1 MFNISNFLADFIK
14 EDTRF
19 YYLSLIKE
27 SEYSETP
34 WSIHGL
40 WPQTDPNNYPSYCKN
55 IPFSLDALKPL
66 IPELNIYWYSNNDD
80 NPDFWKHEY
89 LKHGS
94 CMYKSMSE
102 FDYFHLTLKLY
113 HQAVSLK
120 LPDKHYNPTTK
131 KCLIPINLDFTF
143 RNN

>member
-1 MFNISNFLADFIK
+1 MFNIANFLLEFIRDDK
-14 EDTRF
+14 RF

-27 SEYSETP
+27 SEYSEVP

-40 WPQTDPNNYPSYCKN
+40 WPQYDPNNYPSYCKN

-66 IPELNIYWYSNNDD
+66 IPELNINWYSNDND

-94 CMYKSMSE
+94 CMFKDMSE
-102 FDYFHLTLKLY
+102 FDYFHLTLDLYQKAMKLN
-113 HQAVSLK
+113 
-120 LPDKHYNPTTK
+120 LPDKYYDPKTK
-131 KCLIPINLDFTF
+131 KCLIPVNLDFTF
-143 RNN
+143 RN